1 VKKLIIVAIILIGTI
16 NLNSSILVIKASK
29 DIQYKSIVNSSV
41 VHLEYV
47 EHIKPTCTPITKD
60 EILSFKYRAKQIL
73 KTNRIICKKDLYI
86 PQENRVIFK
95 FGTIE
100 IEKDGKVIKETK
112 KYIRFRNI
120 DGKIEKIYKDGWAK

>member
-1 VKKLIIVAIILIGTI
+1 VKKLIIVTIILIGTI
-16 NLNSSILVIKASK
+16 NLNSSTLVIKASK

-41 VHLEYV
+41 VHLDYVEYV
-47 EHIKPTCTPITKD
+47 KSTCTPITKD
-60 EILSFKYRAKQIL
+60 EILNFKYRAKQTL

-86 PQENRVIFK
+86 AQENRVIFK

-112 KYIRFRNI
+112 KYIRFRNT